1 MYKEEEMFY
10 FVRHGQTDDN
20 ANGNLLTGWS
30 STPLNERGFEQAKET
45 ADKLKDVE
53 FDICYCSPLLRTRQT
68 LDEILKY
75 HPSLKVIYDDRLK
88 ERDYGEITGKPASI
102 CKFRRWNA
110 NDEIPFKMESIPQMF
125 ERISSFYD
133 EILPKSQ
140 NKKVLIVAHS
150 GVGRLSYFYFN
161 GKPKDGDYS
170 NFQLDNAKVIEFEE
184 KVIL

>member
-1 MYKEEEMFY
+1 MIY

-30 STPLNERGFEQAKET
+30 ETPLNAKGIEQAKET
-45 ADKLKDVE
+45 AKELKNIG

-75 HPSLKVIYDDRLK
+75 HKDLEVVFDDRLK

-102 CKFRRWNA
+102 CKFKRWNA
-110 NDEIPFKMESIPQMF
+110 NDEIPVKMESISEMF
-125 ERISSFYD
+125 KRIANFYVD
-133 EILPKSQ
+133 ILPKTKSK
-140 NKKVLIVAHS
+140 NVLIVAHS
-150 GVGRLSYFYFN
+150 GVGRLSYYYFI

-170 NFQLDNAKVIEFEE
+170 NFQLDNAKIMTFEN
-184 KVIL
+184 